1 MAASNWNNAFKMM
14 LASEGGYVNHPSDPG
29 GMTNLGVTKRVWEE
43 WVGRESNEKEMRS
56 LTPEMVEP
64 LYKRKFWD
72 ACKCD
77 DLPSGIDYLV
87 FDFAVN
93 AGCGRSAKILQTAV
107 GVTPDGGIGPMTLAA
122 VNAIPET
129 ELIEK
134 FSQGKE
140 DFYRSLNTFETFGKG
155 WLNRVA
161 AVKVKATSLLA

>member
-1 MAASNWNNAFKMM
+1 MAASNWQKAFEQM

-77 DLPSGIDYLV
+77 ELPSGIDYLV

-93 AGCGRSAKILQTAV
+93 AGVGRSAKILQTAV
-107 GVTPDGGIGPMTLAA
+107 GATPDGGIGPMTLAS
-122 VNAIPET
+122 VNAIPEA

-134 FSQGKE
+134 FSQAKE

-161 AVKVKATSLLA
+161 AVKVKATSMLG

>member
-1 MAASNWNNAFKMM
+1 MQSNWDNAFKMM

-93 AGCGRSAKILQTAV
+93 AGVGRSAKILQTAV
-107 GVTPDGGIGPMTLAA
+107 GATPDGGIGPMTLTA
-122 VNAIPET
+122 VNAIPEA

-134 FSQGKE
+134 FSQAKE

-161 AVKVKATSLLA
+161 AVKVKATSMLG

>member
-1 MAASNWNNAFKMM
+1 MKENWQKAFEQM
-14 LASEGGYVNHPSDPG
+14 LASEGGYVHHPSDPG

-72 ACKCD
+72 AVRGNE
-77 DLPSGIDYLV
+77 LPAGISYLI

-93 AGCGRSAKILQTAV
+93 AGVGRSIKTLQSAT
-107 GVTPDGGIGPMTLAA
+107 GVTPDGGFGPMTMAA
-122 VNAIPET
+122 VQAIDPV